1 MQLSEKEAE
10 LKEGVSEIEH
20 LKGKVHLLTNQLKTV
35 QKEYNKILSEG
46 GKTENGG
53 AVEGEEEVSR
63 VEILKY
69 LKYNTTIISLL
80 LKFGNN

>member
-1 MQLSEKEAE
+1 MQLREKEAE